1 MQSRLLKSRWLRAAL
16 CVLLI
21 PMLASPQLPVIDA
34 ASLTQIIS
42 QVEKAILLLNMATQT
57 YNLIAYSAGWTPVKT
72 PWLGIATPIVSS
84 ATRTIFGETA
94 AWNPAVNVGF
104 GIPPA
109 WGAATYGINPPIFY
123 GGFPLGGSSISA
135 NIASINVADGM
146 SQAAMQTIA
155 NSRSNQPLNDLAIW
169 NLEFASQD
177 ASAGTN
183 SEVQQLNQI
192 NSGNVL
198 ANRQAE
204 DEDALLTTI
213 AEQQILTN
221 KIQRDAL
228 ADNLNVMSIR
238 DQYIAT
244 SPTCWG
250 GDVALFQSYSQ

>member
-1 MQSRLLKSRWLRAAL
+1 
-16 CVLLI
+16 
-21 PMLASPQLPVIDA
+21 
-34 ASLTQIIS
+34 
-42 QVEKAILLLNMATQT
+42 
-57 YNLIAYSAGWTPVKT
+57 
-72 PWLGIATPIVSS
+72 
-84 ATRTIFGETA
+84 
-94 AWNPAVNVGF
+94 
-104 GIPPA
+104 
-109 WGAATYGINPPIFY
+109 
-123 GGFPLGGSSISA
+123 
-135 NIASINVADGM
+135 M

-177 ASAGTN
+177 TTLNTN

-213 AEQQILTN
+213 AEQQILAN

-250 GDVALFQSYSQ
+250 GDAALFQSYSQ